1 MILKRTIALLF
12 VMLFTLMICAPTIII
27 SCDDSADISAFFGM
41 NEEEEDTKVLFD
53 KSPEELEDISIDINI
68 DMDTYLDADK
78 FKLMHADIDVDVDID
93 IGTSHRHRLRQLHSR
108 RPDSAG

>member
-1 MILKRTIALLF
+1 MLTAKSMILKRTIALLF

-53 KSPEELEDISIDINI
+53 KSPEELEDVLIDINKKEYI
-68 DMDTYLDADK
+68 CYTAKEYYIPHLNLISPPPERYL
-78 FKLMHADIDVDVDID
+78 I
-93 IGTSHRHRLRQLHSR
+93 
-108 RPDSAG
+108 

>member
-1 MILKRTIALLF
+1 MLTAKSMILKRTIALLF

-53 KSPEELEDISIDINI
+53 KSPEELEDISIDINKKEYI
-68 DMDTYLDADK
+68 VYTAKEYYIPHLNLISPPPERYL
-78 FKLMHADIDVDVDID
+78 I
-93 IGTSHRHRLRQLHSR
+93 
-108 RPDSAG
+108 

>member
-41 NEEEEDTKVLFD
+41 NEEEEQEGVKLLFD
-53 KSPEELEDISIDINI
+53 KSPEELEDVSIDINKKEYI
-68 DMDTYLDADK
+68 GYTAKEYYIPHLNLISPPPERYL
-78 FKLMHADIDVDVDID
+78 I
-93 IGTSHRHRLRQLHSR
+93 
-108 RPDSAG
+108 

>member
-1 MILKRTIALLF
+1 MLTAKPMILKRTIALLF

-53 KSPEELEDISIDINI
+53 KSPEELEDISIDINKKEYI
-68 DMDTYLDADK
+68 VYTAKEYYIPHLNLISPPPERYL
-78 FKLMHADIDVDVDID
+78 I
-93 IGTSHRHRLRQLHSR
+93 
-108 RPDSAG
+108 

>member
-53 KSPEELEDISIDINI
+53 KSPEELEDISIDINKKEYI
-68 DMDTYLDADK
+68 VYTAKEYYIPHLNLISPPPERYL
-78 FKLMHADIDVDVDID
+78 I
-93 IGTSHRHRLRQLHSR
+93 
-108 RPDSAG
+108 

>member
-12 VMLFTLMICAPTIII
+12 VMLFTLMICAPIIII

-53 KSPEELEDISIDINI
+53 KSPEELEYVSIDI
-68 DMDTYLDADK
+68 YK
-78 FKLMHADIDVDVDID
+78 KEY
-93 IGTSHRHRLRQLHSR
+93 IGYTAKKYYIPHLNLISPPPERHLT
-108 RPDSAG
+108 

>member
-27 SCDDSADISAFFGM
+27 SCDDSADISTFFGM

-53 KSPEELEDISIDINI
+53 KSPEELEDLSIDINKKEYI
-68 DMDTYLDADK
+68 GYTAKEYYIPHLNLISPPPERYL
-78 FKLMHADIDVDVDID
+78 I
-93 IGTSHRHRLRQLHSR
+93 
-108 RPDSAG
+108 